1 MVNAFIVHKLVMKQ
15 RNKPVSTHAAFMRR
29 FHADL
34 LSQTKE
40 GFTAGD
46 DLEDLVTEPLPQLAH
61 TLEKTEE
68 RTGRSG
74 GSGSVKFV
82 RRMQVLVRRLDRGN
96 QLTCSQ
102 IWHQTWK
109 NGTAIPAA
117 LQHKSRFV
125 KKRRVEV
132 DSDASEE

>member
-34 LSQTKE
+34 RSQTKE
-40 GFTAGD
+40 DFTDGD
-46 DLEDLVTEPLPQLAH
+46 DLEDLVAEPLPQLAH

-68 RTGRSG
+68 TNG
-74 GSGSVKFV
+74 VK
-82 RRMQVLVRRLDRGN
+82 RRQWLCKVRRLDRGN